1 MINQSSREVFYFRIP
16 IVIAD
21 LIIHVTILFALMKML
36 PTNTVNEVLAYSVRV
51 GTILMLALSFFVS
64 LQICPIRL
72 YERNFRVPLI
82 LRRAVC
88 QTVTTY
94 FLFTVF
100 LALVY
105 KVMPRHL
112 IFDGFIISL
121 VVISVWHCVANRM
134 IKCLRKLGHNTRHVV
149 IIGADANA
157 KYLYEELLNGQVMT
171 GYIVEG
177 FFTSL
182 SDYHL
187 PDGAKY
193 LGHVNQF
200 FDWVKENHPDE
211 IYCSIPPA
219 TDSEIVN
226 RIITICNEQFIDF
239 VYVPTMDG
247 YPHRKMTISNI
258 GRVNIIKLREEPLNS
273 PFAKLIKRIADIIFS
288 LIFLVTIY
296 PFVLLFVFLGNV
308 LMGNRGPLYFRQER
322 TGYNGNDFKIYKFRS
337 MKANAD
343 ADILQATEND
353 PRKTRFGDFLRRS
366 SIDEL
371 PQFINVLRG
380 EMSIIGPRPHM
391 KHHTDIYSSLI
402 KDYMVRHLA
411 KPGITGWAQVNGC
424 RGETKT
430 TEEMAKRVEH
440 DIWYIE
446 HWSPWLDADIVFRTI
461 WQLFPGHDKQA
472 Y

>member
-1 MINQSSREVFYFRIP
+1 MINQSSREIFYYRIP
-16 IVIAD
+16 ILIVD
-21 LIIHVTILFALMKML
+21 LIIHVAILSFLINIL
-36 PTNTVNEVLAYSVRV
+36 PTNTVKEVSEYNVRV
-51 GTILMLALSFFVS
+51 GVTLMLAVSFLISQQFF
-64 LQICPIRL
+64 PIRL
-72 YERNFRVPLI
+72 YERHSLVSFIPW
-82 LRRAVC
+82 RAVG

-94 FLFTVF
+94 FFFTVF

-112 IFDGFIISL
+112 IVDGLIISL
-121 VVISVWHCVANRM
+121 VIISVWHCIAKIM
-134 IKCLRKLGHNTRHVV
+134 IKGFRRLGHNTRHVV

-157 KYLYEELLNGQVMT
+157 KYLYEELLAGQVMT
-171 GYIVEG
+171 GYIIEG

-182 SDYHL
+182 PDYNL
-187 PDGAKY
+187 PDGARF

-219 TDSEIVN
+219 MEPELVN

-273 PFAKLIKRIADIIFS
+273 PFAKLIKRIADIFFS

-296 PFVLLFVFLGNV
+296 PFVLIFVFLGNI
-308 LMGNRGPLYFRQER
+308 LTGNRGPLYFRQER
-322 TGYNGNDFKIYKFRS
+322 TGYNGRNFRIYKFRS
-337 MKANAD
+337 MKVNAD
-343 ADILQATEND
+343 ADILQATKDD

-391 KHHTDIYSSLI
+391 RYHTDIYSRLV

-430 TEEMAKRVEH
+430 TEEMAKRVEY

-446 HWSPWLDADIVFRTI
+446 HWSPRLDVDIVFRTI
-461 WQLFPGHDKQA
+461 VQLFPGHDKQA